1 MAKAEFILHTL
12 DPMLQTEFNN
22 GYLFALVEVGLAALV
37 IPFHSMVEHNLYSN
51 LESNNDE

>member
-12 DPMLQTEFNN
+12 DHMLQTEFNN

-37 IPFHSMVEHNLYSN
+37 IPFHSMVERNLYSN